1 MPRNVQMTFR
11 KPAGSP
17 LGLARL
23 GLVALL
29 LACAL
34 ALVSGARALDNP
46 SAAITLDPVSVN
58 DGAAVVSGSVGRDS
72 AATVQLEINGQPVG
86 VDSSGDFSA
95 VVDLEHE
102 AALVLSTTGTENE
115 KVTIRIPL
123 TALPQS
129 GSVDVLDALN
139 DAGISI
145 DVPPDGFQ
153 VVDGQLP
160 VVSGRVLNSDTLSS
174 FTVNGQDVLT
184 LLGPGGSF
192 SIPLTGSD
200 TKQVTFVA
208 TDRQGASQTSA
219 FRTTQVTSAI
229 KTKAGMTVSAAG
241 AQGVVV
247 AKIRF
252 DKTKLLTKRRLG
264 VVVTIKDRR
273 GYLIRGAALHLKGM
287 PLRYFATGAG
297 RASFTNRVGQKR
309 FSYLLKKSA
318 FTTSAR
324 RLTLVVRAD
333 TPRASAKKTAR
344 LRLPAVLPT

>member
-1 MPRNVQMTFR
+1 MPRSVQMTVR
-11 KPAGSP
+11 QPAGSP

-58 DGAAVVSGSVGRDS
+58 DGSAVVSGSIGRDS
-72 AATVQLEINGQPVG
+72 AAAAGLEINGQPVG
-86 VDSSGDFSA
+86 VDDSGDFSA

-145 DVPPDGFQ
+145 DVPPEGFQ

-160 VVSGRVLNSDTLSS
+160 VISGRVLNSDTLSS
-174 FTVNGQDVLT
+174 FTANGKDVLN

-208 TDRQGASQTSA
+208 TDRQGVSQTSA
-219 FRTTQVTSAI
+219 FRSTQVTSTI
-229 KTKAGMTVSAAG
+229 KTKAGTTVSAAG

-252 DKTKLLTKRRLG
+252 DKEKLLTKRRLG

-273 GYLIRGAALHLKGM
+273 GYLIRGAALHLKGT
-287 PLRYFATGAG
+287 PLRYFAAGAG

-333 TPRASAKKTAR
+333 TPRASVKKTAR